1 MRSRKNWFSRLRAT
15 EGSNPPPSSGAS
27 ANFQS
32 LPVTAKYS
40 AGSRT
45 RWVRQS
51 TRAVAVRALA
61 VIGGEIFAASPA
73 VVVHRLWWRVFDRI
87 CCRIVL
93 MRMSIFDRIYG
104 PEPPTPADLKRE
116 TDHERLVRAF
126 PAMGETIERKM
137 PCRG

>member
-45 RWVRQS
+45 RWVRHS

-126 PAMGETIERKM
+126 PAS
-137 PCRG
+137 P